1 MLRLTLIEYWHAEIQ
16 KGRVV
21 ATAYIVLV
29 GGHRTEL
36 DGAWNVLGGRG
47 AVRDQEVCAR
57 TEQLAAGPGP
67 RGTPVEIALHI
78 QSIIYIF
85 QRFTVLYFCIKI

>member
-1 MLRLTLIEYWHAEIQ
+1 MLICSDRRQSDASMLRSKSIGFWHAEIQ

-29 GGHRTEL
+29 GGHGAEL
-36 DGAWNVLGGRG
+36 NGAGDVLGGG
-47 AVRDQEVCAR
+47 GGVRDQEVSAR

-78 QSIIYIF
+78 QSII
-85 QRFTVLYFCIKI
+85 